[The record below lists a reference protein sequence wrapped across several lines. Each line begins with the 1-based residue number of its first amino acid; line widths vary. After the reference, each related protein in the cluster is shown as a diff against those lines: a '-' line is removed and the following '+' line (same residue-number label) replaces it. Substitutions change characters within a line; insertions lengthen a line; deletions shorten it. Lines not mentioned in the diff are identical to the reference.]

1 MSDPYEEN
9 INFLQKL
16 YDEVSTDEAEIIEES
31 EDSDADERTCEHSD
45 HDTDSEQEITAT
57 EETKNPAQ
65 SISCGKIKCVL
76 QKTRKQTDDIV
87 FKLAG
92 VNGDAKMLLR
102 CNSVGTYFLMRV

>member
-76 QKTRKQTDDIV
+76 QKTREVDRRYSIQTGRS
-87 FKLAG
+87 KW
-92 VNGDAKMLLR
+92 R
-102 CNSVGTYFLMRV
+102 CKKCFYVVTVLGLIF